1 MDFNKG
7 ALIETDSRAITSS
20 TVIRLVDVSPPNQAI
35 IRLQR
40 RWRRPLRRRHGRQV
54 ELRKV
59 RQVLLLLILLVL
71 QSELEALGADNKKYV
86 FSVDQYGHQ
95 RKSGSHWRKHK
106 WQHEWTSR
114 WVWGSKRWVPWRTSG
129 WGWWRLF
136 TSTSTTAIWTKPCC

>member
-59 RQVLLLLILLVL
+59 RQVLRLLILLVL

-86 FSVDQYGHQ
+86 FSVDQYGY
-95 RKSGSHWRKHK
+95 
-106 WQHEWTSR
+106 
-114 WVWGSKRWVPWRTSG
+114 
-129 WGWWRLF
+129 
-136 TSTSTTAIWTKPCC
+136 